1 MIKIVTVI
9 GARPQFIKAA
19 TVSRAITNYNKHCEP
34 GGLIEEIIIHTGQHY
49 DENMSKIFF
58 DELQIPKPNYNLGV
72 GSGSHGRQTGKM
84 LAGIEEI
91 LIDENPDVVLT
102 YGDTNSTLA
111 GALAASKLHIPS
123 AHVEAGLRSFNR
135 RMPEEINRVLT
146 DEISNILFCPTE
158 AAVFNLR
165 KEGIG
170 SDVTLRNQFL
180 DFNQRLVLN
189 VGDVMYDSILF
200 NSQLA
205 REKSDIFRKLGL
217 LRSTTKKTDRLSE
230 VVKAKDYCLVT
241 MHRPENT
248 DDSNN
253 LENIMEALKMIASLG
268 VMILAPIHPRT
279 RKCIQ
284 AAGLDSRIVLPLSE
298 NAGYG
303 FTKEYKV
310 KKNMLNFIE
319 PVSYLD
325 MILLEKHASAILTD
339 SGGIQKEAFLLKVPC
354 ITFRNETEWIET
366 VQNGWNILSGPD
378 TEQILSAFRRVSE
391 WESGSA
397 PYLKYKPQQLADMD
411 TKTINDLP
419 SPKNQV
425 TPYGNG
431 IAAEKILDILGKI
444 FNKKKS

>member
-1 MIKIVTVI
+1 
-9 GARPQFIKAA
+9 
-19 TVSRAITNYNKHCEP
+19 
-34 GGLIEEIIIHTGQHY
+34 
-49 DENMSKIFF
+49 
-58 DELQIPKPNYNLGV
+58 
-72 GSGSHGRQTGKM
+72 
-84 LAGIEEI
+84 
-91 LIDENPDVVLT
+91 
-102 YGDTNSTLA
+102 
-111 GALAASKLHIPS
+111 
-123 AHVEAGLRSFNR
+123 
-135 RMPEEINRVLT
+135 
-146 DEISNILFCPTE
+146 
-158 AAVFNLR
+158 
-165 KEGIG
+165 
-170 SDVTLRNQFL
+170 
-180 DFNQRLVLN
+180 
-189 VGDVMYDSILF
+189 MYDSILF

-325 MILLEKHASAILTD
+325 MILL
-339 SGGIQKEAFLLKVPC
+339 V
-354 ITFRNETEWIET
+354 
-366 VQNGWNILSGPD
+366 
-378 TEQILSAFRRVSE
+378 
-391 WESGSA
+391 
-397 PYLKYKPQQLADMD
+397 
-411 TKTINDLP
+411 
-419 SPKNQV
+419 
-425 TPYGNG
+425 
-431 IAAEKILDILGKI
+431 
-444 FNKKKS
+444 